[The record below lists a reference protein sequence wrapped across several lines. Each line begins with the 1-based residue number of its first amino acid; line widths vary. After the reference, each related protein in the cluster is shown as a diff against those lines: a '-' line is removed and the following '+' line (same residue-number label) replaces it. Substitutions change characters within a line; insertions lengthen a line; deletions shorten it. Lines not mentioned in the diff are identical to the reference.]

1 MDAPEATAPVPA
13 DHLMAVYNR
22 APLSF
27 ERGEGVRL
35 YTAEGDEY
43 LDCLAGI
50 AVNALGHAHPRL
62 VAAVN
67 AQAAKLWH
75 VSNIFRIPDQDALA
89 GELTGA
95 CFADVAFFTNSGAE
109 AVECALKT
117 ARKYHSANG
126 QPERIDVIG
135 FDGSFHGRTYA
146 AVNAAGNPS
155 YTDGFGPRLPGYM
168 QLTFGDHDAIKAAIA
183 SPTTAAVILEP
194 VQGEGGARHVPDVC
208 LRGLRKLCSEHGV
221 LLIYDEVQCGLGRT
235 GKLFAYEWAE
245 REGEPAAPDI
255 MCLAKALG
263 GGFPVG
269 ACLATAEAAKGMTVG
284 AHGSTYGGNP
294 LAMAVAR
301 EAFAMLRDEALLEHV
316 RESAGWFT
324 QALAG
329 LKDRYPDVVL
339 DIRGRGLLIGLKLAT
354 NNRAFMALARDEK
367 LLVAGGGDN
376 CVRLLPPLI
385 ITREEAREAVDKL
398 ERACEA
404 ARAGLQAA
412 AAQVQP
418 A

>member
-13 DHLMAVYNR
+13 DHLMGVYNR

-194 VQGEGGARHVPDVC
+194 VQGEGGARQVPDVC

-376 CVRLLPPLI
+376 CVRLLPPLV